1 MKKKNNNFL
10 NGLKNFK
17 FSNKLPIWIAI
28 PCVIILIAFLVVM
41 SISIIKHSA
50 SVGFNIGIDFDGGTI
65 LSVTLGEEAHSDNAN
80 YHKHYNKIKNAIEG
94 EGVSVSYVQTA
105 SGSTSAE
112 DVLQFRYRNPSDDS
126 NTTFKTNEK
135 ILAKV
140 KALYPS
146 LTSSQITYETIGKTA
161 ASDLL
166 QKSAIA
172 MAVSI
177 VLILIYI
184 IFRFEFV
191 SGITAVICTIHDA
204 LLMFCFTLIFRIP
217 INSSYIAATITIIA
231 YSINN
236 TIVIFDRCRET
247 IKPIKGAKSICYE
260 QIGDDAV
267 HTTMTRSLYTTFTTL
282 VTVALLAIFG
292 SASMR
297 EFTVPIIIGLF
308 VGLYSSIF
316 LATPIWAKLSYAFD
330 GLRLKRLEKKA
341 AKESEDE
348 NGKPVKKAVVYE
360 KSTEPKKA
368 KKKPTVYVNPKKNT
382 QFKKKK

>member
-1 MKKKNNNFL
+1 MKKNNNNFL

-28 PCVIILIAFLVVM
+28 PCVIIVIAFIVVM
-41 SISIIKHSA
+41 SLSIIKGSA

-65 LSVTLGEEAHSDNAN
+65 LSVTLGDEAHSDNPN
-80 YHKHYNKIKNAIEG
+80 YNTHYNNIKSAIES

-105 SGSTSAE
+105 SGSSAE
-112 DVLQFRYRNPSDDS
+112 NDVLQFRYRNPSDDADA
-126 NTTFKTNEK
+126 TFAVNEK

-146 LTSSQITYETIGKTA
+146 LTGTQISYETIGKTA
-161 ASDLL
+161 ASDLI

-172 MAVSI
+172 MAISV

-184 IFRFEFV
+184 IFRFELV
-191 SGITAVICTIHDA
+191 SGITAIICPWHDS
-204 LLMFCFTLIFRIP
+204 LLMCCFNVMFRIP

-236 TIVIFDRCRET
+236 TIVIFDRCREL
-247 IKPIKGAKSICYE
+247 IKPVKDAKSIKYE
-260 QIGDDAV
+260 EIGDNAV
-267 HTTMTRSLYTTFTTL
+267 HATMTRSLFTTFTTL
-282 VTVALLAIFG
+282 VTVALLAILG

-308 VGLYSSIF
+308 VGLYSSVF
-316 LATPIWAKLSYAFD
+316 LATPIWSKLSYAFD
-330 GLRLKRLEKKA
+330 GLRLKGLEKKA
-341 AKESEDE
+341 AKEAEE
-348 NGKPVKKAVVYE
+348 GNGKPVKKAVVYE
-360 KSTEPKKA
+360 KSEEPKKA
-368 KKKPTVYVNPKKNT
+368 KKKPVAYINPKKNT